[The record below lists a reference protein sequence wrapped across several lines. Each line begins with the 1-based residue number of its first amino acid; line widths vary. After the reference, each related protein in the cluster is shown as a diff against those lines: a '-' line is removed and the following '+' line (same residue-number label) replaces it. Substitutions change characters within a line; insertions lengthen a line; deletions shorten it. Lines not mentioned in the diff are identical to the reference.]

1 MTAHGLCCP
10 LCHTVILATQQT
22 VASPGASQIHVAC
35 LIRRQPMIG
44 PHSGA

>member
-1 MTAHGLCCP
+1 MINLVCP
-10 LCHTVILATQQT
+10 LCRTILLPLQEILD
-22 VASPGASQIHVAC
+22 SPRGHAHLAC